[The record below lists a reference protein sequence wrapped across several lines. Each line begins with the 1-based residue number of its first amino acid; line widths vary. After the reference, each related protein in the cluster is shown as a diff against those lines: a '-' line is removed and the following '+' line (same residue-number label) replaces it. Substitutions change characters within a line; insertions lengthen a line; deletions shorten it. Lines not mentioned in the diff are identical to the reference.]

1 MKVAK
6 VLAFYFGDR
15 RLYPHN
21 KEGVI
26 QLLKRQIESHKKI
39 HPGTPTDL
47 ILVNHDTGD
56 TEIQELL
63 NQYEGMEINGGIVR
77 ILHRPRI
84 SFDLSMGSFKYA
96 FYVLQN
102 EYDYWFFCED
112 DIETLKDNVVIDMI
126 TLLNSDSRIGFVA
139 ACDYRNYN
147 IHHYIIEDGFI
158 RGTGIEA
165 PHAHGGIGVTST
177 RILRDVSQKIPSYLN
192 TPNIEMYNTKRNSD
206 LFTHKSYENEN
217 GHEISFTND
226 FVKAGYE
233 LKSFSDGT
241 NFLHIREN
249 MIL

>member
-6 VLAFYFGDR
+6 VLAFYFGNR

-39 HPGTPTDL
+39 QPGVPTDL

-56 TEIQELL
+56 VEVRELL
-63 NQYEGMEINGGIVR
+63 SQYEGMEINGGVVR

-112 DIETLKDNVVIDMI
+112 DVETIKDNVVIDMI

-147 IHHYIIEDGFI
+147 IHHYITEDGFI
-158 RGTGIEA
+158 RGTGVDA
-165 PHAHGGIGVTST
+165 PHAHGGIGLTST
-177 RILRDVSQKIPSYLN
+177 KIIRDVSQKISSYLS
-192 TPNIEMYNTKRNSD
+192 TPNIDSYINGVNSTT
-206 LFTHKSYENEN
+206 LLTESYENEN
-217 GHEISFTND
+217 THEINFTND
-226 FVKAGYE
+226 FIKAGYE

-249 MIL
+249 ITL